1 MTYLDYVMYL
11 PKVIG
16 EGLSREGVVEKYCPD
31 DLIEGVFCL
40 PSCRPSSHCC
50 EDCWNQEIPA
60 SYYLT
65 NETKEEE
72 LMASKTIQIPGDD
85 SMLKP
90 EADSS
95 YTVAFNTVANEL
107 MALYARKN
115 HDYGNSFADTWKKLG
130 PISGITRI
138 SDKFNRL
145 CNLMTTKDKQ
155 QVKDESVEDTLS
167 DLACYSIMAMIEL
180 RRERGK
186 YDL

>member
-1 MTYLDYVMYL
+1 MTYLDYVMQL

-31 DLIEGVFCL
+31 DLIEGAICA
-40 PSCRPSSHCC
+40 SCSRPSFRC
-50 EDCWNQEIPA
+50 EDCWNQEIPV

-65 NETKEEE
+65 DEPKEEE
-72 LMASKTIQIPGDD
+72 LMASKIIQIPGDD

-90 EADSS
+90 EADSG

-115 HDYGNSFADTWKKLG
+115 HDYGNSFADTWRKLG

-145 CNLMTTKDKQ
+145 CNLMAAKGKQ
-155 QVKDESVEDTLS
+155 QVKDESIEDTLS

-180 RRERGK
+180 RRERGE

>member
-1 MTYLDYVMYL
+1 MTYLDYVMQL

-16 EGLSREGVVEKYCPD
+16 EGLSEEGVVGKYCPD
-31 DLIEGVFCL
+31 DFIEGEFRL
-40 PSCRPSSHCC
+40 PSCHPSSRC

-60 SYYLT
+60 SYLT
-65 NETKEEE
+65 DESKEEDP
-72 LMASKTIQIPGDD
+72 MATKTIKIPAND

-90 EADSS
+90 EVDSG

-115 HDYGNSFADTWKKLG
+115 HDYGNSFADTWRKLG

-145 CNLMTTKDKQ
+145 CNLMAAKDKQ
-155 QVKDESVEDTLS
+155 QVKDESIEDTLS

-180 RRERGK
+180 RRERGE